1 MGVRRV
7 VAAAVVPF
15 ALVAVSGGPASA
27 HGAPG
32 TPVSRAAACGP
43 EGGAAARSAAC
54 RAAAAAG
61 ADFAQW
67 DNVRVAG
74 VAGRDRELI
83 PDGKLCSA
91 GLAKFR
97 GMDLARADWPATRL
111 VAGSELS
118 FAYRT
123 TIPHMGSF
131 RLYVTNQGYDP
142 TRPLS
147 WSDLA
152 AKPFLTSTDPPVRA
166 GAYRFKG
173 KLPANRSGRQ
183 MIYTVWQNSESPDTY
198 YSCSDV
204 VFAAAARPAAT
215 GSVGTGSGGT
225 NPPAPPAGS
234 PAAPSTAGPTSPESA
249 ELGPAAA
256 VAAQSAATG
265 GAGWLLAAIGGGLAL
280 VGGGVGV
287 LWLRRRRMT

>member
-7 VAAAVVPF
+7 LAAAAVPF

-43 EGGAAARSAAC
+43 EGGTTARSAAC

-61 ADFAQW
+61 ADFLQW

-74 VAGRDRELI
+74 VAGRDREMI

-111 VAGSELS
+111 VAGADLS
-118 FAYRT
+118 FAYLT
-123 TIPHMGSF
+123 TIPHKGTF
-131 RLYVTNQGYDP
+131 RLYVTKQGYDP
-142 TRPLS
+142 TRPLT
-147 WSDLA
+147 WSELDE
-152 AKPFLTSTDPPVRA
+152 KPFLTRTDPPVRA
-166 GAYRFKG
+166 GAYRFSG
-173 KLPANRSGRQ
+173 KLPNRTGRQ
-183 MIYTVWQNSESPDTY
+183 LIYTVWQNSESADTY

-204 VFAAAARPAAT
+204 VFAAGGRPAASAPAGAARPASPA
-215 GSVGTGSGGT
+215 GS
-225 NPPAPPAGS
+225 PAGS
-234 PAAPSTAGPTSPESA
+234 PAAPAAGPTSPESA
-249 ELGPAAA
+249 ELGPAAP
-256 VAAQSAATG
+256 VAAQSEATG
-265 GAGWLLAAIGGGLAL
+265 TGWLLAAIGGAIAL
-280 VGGGVGV
+280 VGGAAGVF
-287 LWLRRRRMT
+287 WLRRRRVS